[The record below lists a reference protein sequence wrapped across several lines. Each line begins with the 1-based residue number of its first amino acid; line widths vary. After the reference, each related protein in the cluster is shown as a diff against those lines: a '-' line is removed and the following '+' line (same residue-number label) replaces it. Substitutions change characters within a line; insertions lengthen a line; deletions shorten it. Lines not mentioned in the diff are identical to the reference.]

1 MRRFLGTVTGTVA
14 VILAT
19 AVLAGCAVGPQRE
32 PLESAIPAALLAS
45 DLGITKAEASVDI
58 DGLSS
63 NLSVFAV
70 FDRDTVTSDDL
81 RTIVELSIEN
91 TDRDDLSRI
100 HIGGRDGS
108 VDGYE
113 YIDLGA
119 VGSELGFAADST
131 IPDRFSIAWD
141 DAVALVGD

>member
-1 MRRFLGTVTGTVA
+1 MRRLLSAVTVM
-14 VILAT
+14 LA
-19 AVLAGCAVGPQRE
+19 AAMLAGCTPGPQRE
-32 PLESAIPAALLAS
+32 PLESAIPSALLAS

-70 FDRDTVTSDDL
+70 FDRDTVSSDDL
-81 RTIVELSIEN
+81 RTIVELAVEN
-91 TDRDDLSRI
+91 TDRDNLSRI

-113 YIDLGA
+113 YIDLGP
-119 VGSELGFAADST
+119 VGRELGFAADPV
-131 IPDRFSIAWD
+131 IPDRVSIAWD
-141 DAVALVGD
+141 DAVALAGD